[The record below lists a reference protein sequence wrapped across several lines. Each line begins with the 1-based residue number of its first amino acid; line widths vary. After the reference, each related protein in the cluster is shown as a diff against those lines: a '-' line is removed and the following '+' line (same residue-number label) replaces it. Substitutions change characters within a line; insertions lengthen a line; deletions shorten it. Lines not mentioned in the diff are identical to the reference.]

1 MTYSISRRTALIG
14 GALAST
20 SLAFGKAALAQDKSM
35 RKMERPMLHMAKAR
49 GFKIGKFQV
58 TALLAGSIP
67 RPEPHK
73 IFGLNVSAED
83 FKAAS
88 DANFIPS
95 NSAQFFFTPTVV
107 DTGEAIILF
116 DTGLN
121 AAGITAAL
129 SEAGYAP
136 TDITHVVITHMHGD
150 HIGGLMNEGAPTF
163 SNVAYLTGQV
173 EFDHWAKG
181 SSKRFDSNMRPLAEK
196 TSFVKDGSDIVSGIT
211 AMAAFGHTPGH
222 MTYHIESE
230 GQRLLLM
237 ADLANHYV
245 WSLAYPDWEV
255 KFDMDKTAA
264 AQSRR
269 KVLGMVATDRIP
281 ILGYHM
287 PFPAVGYVE
296 TRDQGFRYV
305 PASYQLMG

>member
-20 SLAFGKAALAQDKSM
+20 SLAFGKAALAQDKAM

-58 TALLAGSIP
+58 TALLAGSVP

-73 IFGLNVSAED
+73 IF
-83 FKAAS
+83 
-88 DANFIPS
+88 
-95 NSAQFFFTPTVV
+95 
-107 DTGEAIILF
+107 
-116 DTGLN
+116 GLN

-163 SNVAYLTGQV
+163 SNAAYLTGQV